1 MAKLRGWSA
10 AAAIARWPWGAVAAL
25 MGVGTVLPAIA
36 TEDFMGDLSEFEFAA
51 PTVVRGNLTYQVG
64 GCVDKNKTCN
74 RKGRDRAPVRAA
86 EMVPSDIH
94 HADPTAIAPGL
105 GVLNL
110 VLEGGSGTLNFAYE
124 RTANCCFEFDLTES
138 RDGNTIDVIETGGGL
153 LCRCLCDF
161 NLTGTIQNLEPGAYR
176 VRLFQ
181 VPRQGDRQLVTTRQV
196 DIKP

>member
-1 MAKLRGWSA
+1 M
-10 AAAIARWPWGAVAAL
+10 I
-25 MGVGTVLPAIA
+25 PAIA
-36 TEDFMGDLSEFEFAA
+36 TEPISEFDFLV

-64 GCVDKNKTCN
+64 GCVDKACAP
-74 RKGRDRAPVRAA
+74 KGSAPRRAP
-86 EMVPSDIH
+86 ETLPGTDPEPPSSVEVESG
-94 HADPTAIAPGL
+94 AIAPGL

-124 RTANCCFEFDLTES
+124 RTANCCFEFDLAES
-138 RDGNTIDVIETGGGL
+138 RDGNTIDVIETSGGL

-161 NLTGTIQNLEPGAYR
+161 NLTGTIQNLAPGPYR

-181 VPRQGDRQLVTTRQV
+181 APRQGDRQLVTTRQV